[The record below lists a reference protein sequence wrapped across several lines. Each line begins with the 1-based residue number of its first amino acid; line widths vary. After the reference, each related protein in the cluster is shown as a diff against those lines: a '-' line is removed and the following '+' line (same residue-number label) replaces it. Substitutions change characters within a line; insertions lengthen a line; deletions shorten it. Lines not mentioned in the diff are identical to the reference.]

1 MEQLIPIASKLQDVL
16 GALGQTT
23 NLDLPQIVVVGGQS
37 SGKSSVLESLVGR
50 SFLPR
55 GTGIVTRRPL
65 ILQLY
70 NTSENYEGAK
80 ENTASGATPDG
91 AEWGEFLHIPDTKF
105 HDFRQI
111 RKEIIAETE
120 RLTGGNKGIDST
132 PIHLKVYSPGV
143 LALTLV
149 DLPGIAK
156 VPVGDQPHDIELQIH
171 NMCLEYVSNPNA
183 IILAVTA
190 ANQDL
195 ANSDG
200 KLEQWNIRVAEST
213 KCNPILTSLCHA
225 LIILCVCSIEIG
237 SRSRSIRKQNSRRPH
252 KSRLDGRRNRLRGY
266 SSQPSHSS
274 PSWLHCRGES

>member
-1 MEQLIPIASKLQDVL
+1 MDQLIPIASKLQDVL

-23 NLDLPQIVVVGGQS
+23 SLDLPQIVVVGGQS
-37 SGKSSVLESLVGR
+37 SGKSSVLESLVGK

-70 NTSENYEGAK
+70 NTAHDMPPHHHQVPSQNAGDAD
-80 ENTASGATPDG
+80 NTTAPPSSTSSSSAGGHHHHHSDSNPA
-91 AEWGEFLHIPDTKF
+91 AEEWGEFLHLPGKRFT
-105 HDFRQI
+105 DFRAI
-111 RKEIIAETE
+111 RREIVAETE
-120 RLTGGNKGIDST
+120 RLSGRNRGIDKT
-132 PIHLKVYSPGV
+132 PIHLKVYSPTV

-156 VPVGDQPHDIELQIH
+156 VPVGDQPEDIEKQIQS
-171 NMCLEYVSNPNA
+171 MCVEYISNPNA

-200 KLEQWNIRVAEST
+200 TLQF
-213 KCNPILTSLCHA
+213 
-225 LIILCVCSIEIG
+225 
-237 SRSRSIRKQNSRRPH
+237 
-252 KSRLDGRRNRLRGY
+252 
-266 SSQPSHSS
+266 
-274 PSWLHCRGES
+274 